1 MHPDFQQSNF
11 LQTHTKEIRS
21 KLPVRG
27 PQELQPYQLAALQ
40 KLQPSQLAALQARRL
55 QEANTPQ
62 LSVSKIKKPKTFS

>member
-21 KLPVRG
+21 KLPARG
-27 PQELQPYQLAALQ
+27 PQE
-40 KLQPSQLAALQARRL
+40 LQPSQLAALQARRL